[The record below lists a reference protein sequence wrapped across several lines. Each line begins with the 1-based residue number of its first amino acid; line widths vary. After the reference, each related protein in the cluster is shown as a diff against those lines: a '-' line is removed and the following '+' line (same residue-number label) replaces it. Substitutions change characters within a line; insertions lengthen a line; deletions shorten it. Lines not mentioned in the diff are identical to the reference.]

1 MRCSLLTVP
10 GVVAIALV
18 CALTAACGS
27 EQGAA
32 PQAVRSAGA
41 TEPPASAV
49 TPAQVDVLTWWNYG
63 DRDIAARDQIEHMFT
78 ERHPETRYVDRW
90 SDGEEYSS
98 QGMME
103 RIERDGG
110 RVDVYQ
116 PWGDNAW
123 RMDDDNGQAADV
135 SDLYDELG
143 LRDALP
149 RGLLDAL
156 TVDGKIYRVPVAVSG
171 GNVLWSDRR
180 VLADAG
186 LDPDAVYASVDE
198 WIVAMCA
205 VKAAG
210 RDPIA
215 LGPWWTRQLLLE
227 NVLLSEL
234 GRNAYQGLWDGS
246 TSWDA
251 VEVVEAFRDFDTVVS
266 LAADPDPATALEQ
279 DWSVQADRF
288 ADHGAAFLVMGDWAQ
303 ARFVAAHRFYRKDY
317 DAVAMPGTEGSVLLA
332 GLDGNT
338 FAMRDGAPH
347 PDGARAWLGVLAS
360 REGQSALARTLG
372 EVPARTDVDPSGF
385 DQYTRE
391 AMSRLREGTVIDSF
405 TFGTRL
411 GPEASAMI
419 EKIGRKYS
427 NHRVDIDVLR
437 QTIAGAAA
445 GGAR

>member
-1 MRCSLLTVP
+1 
-10 GVVAIALV
+10 
-18 CALTAACGS
+18 
-27 EQGAA
+27 
-32 PQAVRSAGA
+32 
-41 TEPPASAV
+41 
-49 TPAQVDVLTWWNYG
+49 
-63 DRDIAARDQIEHMFT
+63 
-78 ERHPETRYVDRW
+78 
-90 SDGEEYSS
+90 
-98 QGMME
+98 
-103 RIERDGG
+103 
-110 RVDVYQ
+110 
-116 PWGDNAW
+116 
-123 RMDDDNGQAADV
+123 MDDDNGQAADV

-143 LRDALP
+143 LRDVLP

-156 TVDGKIYRVPVAVSG
+156 TVDGGIYRVPVAVSG

-180 VLADAG
+180 VLADVG
-186 LDPDAVYASVDE
+186 LDPDAAYASVDE
-198 WIVAMCA
+198 WIVALRA

-234 GRNAYQGLWDGS
+234 GRDAYQGLWDGS

-251 VEVVEAFRDFDTVVS
+251 AEVVEAFRDFDTIVS
-266 LAADPDPATALEQ
+266 LDDTGDDSAEALEQ
-279 DWSVQADRF
+279 DWTVQADRF

-303 ARFVAAHRFYRKDY
+303 ARFVAAHRLYRTDY

-360 REGQSALARTLG
+360 REGQSVLARTLG

-385 DQYTRE
+385 DRYTRE
-391 AMSRLREGTVIDSF
+391 AMSRLRDGTVIDSF
-405 TFGTRL
+405 TLGTRL
-411 GPEASAMI
+411 GPEASVAL
-419 EKIGRKYS
+419 EEAGRRYT
-427 NHRVDIDVLR
+427 NHRAGIDALR
-437 QTIAGAAA
+437 RAVAGAAA